1 MAEEYAISLA
11 THSQGRVIFLLSSA
25 GRPCAPHTRYLH
37 TERGGHGPACE
48 LVVDQAI
55 DGDDDVPL
63 MPATPAA
70 RVAVLAEVDA
80 CR

>member
-1 MAEEYAISLA
+1 MEYEYMISLA
-11 THSQGRVIFLLSSA
+11 THSGQYSSFQSPA
-25 GRPCAPHTRYLH
+25 APVPHTRYLH
-37 TERGGHGPACE
+37 TRRVGHGPPCE

-70 RVAVLAEVDA
+70 RIAMLAEVDA